1 MLFFA
6 LFQASVSAAMYVTI
20 NGLLDREKI
29 SFESL
34 NHIPFLQDL
43 TFPII
48 FMPLFLGGVFLLRG
62 IFDFIANLFVTVVG
76 LKAVRNIRDDIY
88 EHLHFLSL
96 DFFSKGRTGDLMSR
110 TINDVN
116 HVQGAIT
123 DVLVDLVKSPATIVF
138 NIFWVYV
145 FGGLPGLLAV
155 VVLPFLA
162 IPVIIL
168 GRKVRKFT
176 RRSQESIA
184 DVTSIFHEA
193 ITGIRVVKSFNQEK
207 AEVGRF
213 KRINHRV
220 FRYLKRQAIATLV
233 QGPIVEIVGGIA
245 AAVGLWFA
253 LHHLPPDRFVGY
265 LTTLYVFYE
274 PIKKLGKVNSQIQR
288 AIASGDRI
296 FEIIDTPPSIQ
307 SLPSATT
314 FDDQVEEITY
324 ENVGFHY
331 LKPDE
336 EGVLF
341 AIKHVNFKV
350 QAGEII
356 AFVGSSGSGKTTLVN
371 LLPRFYD
378 ATSGTI
384 RLNERDI
391 RSITLESLR
400 DKIGIV
406 TQDIV
411 LFNDTVSS
419 NIAYGK
425 PEASPEEII
434 KAARIAHAHD
444 FILRLEKG
452 YDTVVGEKGI
462 QLSGGQRQRLTI
474 ARAILKNPPILIL
487 DEATSSLDTESERE
501 VQRAIDESMAGRTV
515 LVIAHRL
522 STVQNATK
530 IVVMDHG
537 QIIQA
542 GTHEALLNTSGHY
555 KRLYE
560 LQFNV

>member
-1 MLFFA
+1 MHN
-6 LFQASVSAAMYVTI
+6 V
-20 NGLLDREKI
+20 
-29 SFESL
+29 
-34 NHIPFLQDL
+34 
-43 TFPII
+43 
-48 FMPLFLGGVFLLRG
+48 
-62 IFDFIANLFVTVVG
+62 
-76 LKAVRNIRDDIY
+76 
-88 EHLHFLSL
+88 
-96 DFFSKGRTGDLMSR
+96 
-110 TINDVN
+110 
-116 HVQGAIT
+116 
-123 DVLVDLVKSPATIVF
+123 
-138 NIFWVYV
+138 
-145 FGGLPGLLAV
+145 
-155 VVLPFLA
+155 
-162 IPVIIL
+162 
-168 GRKVRKFT
+168 
-176 RRSQESIA
+176 
-184 DVTSIFHEA
+184 
-193 ITGIRVVKSFNQEK
+193 
-207 AEVGRF
+207 
-213 KRINHRV
+213 
-220 FRYLKRQAIATLV
+220 
-233 QGPIVEIVGGIA
+233 
-245 AAVGLWFA
+245 
-253 LHHLPPDRFVGY
+253 
-265 LTTLYVFYE
+265 LYVFYE

>member
-176 RRSQESIA
+176 RRSQESTA